1 MKTPSHFLMTAAIG
15 KIPGLKVIPSA
26 ILLGSI
32 APDLPLY
39 FLTLGSFLW
48 MRNVVGWEPR
58 EIFRTVFDHWFF
70 ENPVWIVLHNF
81 LHAPLILLS
90 ALACIAIRNPSL
102 PKLQSSWWF
111 WFFLSCLFHSVI
123 DIFTHFDDGP
133 LIWFPFDWSTR
144 FASPV
149 SYWDSRHF
157 GREFS
162 QFELW
167 LDLGLLLFLAYMF
180 WKQSRQ
186 KQSEVREQN
195 A

>member
-1 MKTPSHFLMTAAIG
+1 MKTPSHFLVTAAIG
-15 KIPGLKVIPSA
+15 RIPWLKVIPSA

-39 FLTLGSFLW
+39 FLTFGSFLW

-58 EIFRTVFDHWFF
+58 QIFRTVFDQWFF
-70 ENPVWIVLHNF
+70 ENPFWIVLHNL

-90 ALACIAIRNPSL
+90 ALACIAIKNRSL
-102 PKLQSSWWF
+102 SKLQTSWWF

-123 DIFTHFDDGP
+123 DIFTHYDDGP

-144 FASPV
+144 FSSPV
-149 SYWDSRHF
+149 SYWDSRHY

-167 LDLGLLLFLAYMF
+167 LDLALILFLSVLF

-186 KQSEVREQN
+186 KQTEVIEQN